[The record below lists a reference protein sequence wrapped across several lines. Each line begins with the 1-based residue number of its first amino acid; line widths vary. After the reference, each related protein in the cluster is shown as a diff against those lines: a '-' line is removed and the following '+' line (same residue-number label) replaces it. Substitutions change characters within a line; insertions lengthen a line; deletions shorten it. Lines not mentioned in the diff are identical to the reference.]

1 MSNPLLS
8 LLDIDYPLIQA
19 PMAGVSTPA
28 LAAAVSNAG
37 ALGSL
42 GLGASTVAQAEAM
55 IVATRQLTDR
65 PFNVNLFC
73 HAPPRRD
80 ARREADWATTLRPHF
95 ARYGSTPPD
104 SLSEIYQTF
113 VGHAP
118 MLELLLDISPAVVS
132 FHFGLPE
139 GETILRL
146 RRQGIVTLA
155 TATSL
160 QEALLIEQQG
170 IDVVVAQG
178 YEAGGPILPATA
190 AEPPD
195 SLSEIYQTFIGHAPM
210 LELLLDLSPAVVS
223 FHFGLPEGE
232 TIQRLRRQGIV
243 TLATATSLQEALLI
257 EQQGID
263 VVVAQGY
270 EAGGHRGI
278 FAPQAPDAQLST
290 FTLVQLLRRRLTIPV
305 VAAGGIMDG
314 AGIASVMQLGAQG
327 VQLGTAFLL
336 CPESAADA
344 GYRAAIHNSLD
355 GRTVLTSAI
364 SGRPARCLANAF
376 CALGEGYPASAVP
389 DYPLAYDI
397 GKALAAAAKAQGVHE
412 YGAHWAGQ
420 GVGLIRECDAAT
432 LIRQLAA
439 ESGWN

>member
-1 MSNPLLS
+1 MNEEPMQNSLLS

-19 PMAGVSTPA
+19 PMAGASTPA
-28 LAAAVSNAG
+28 LAAAVSHAG

-80 ARREADWATTLRPHF
+80 ARREADWAETLRPHF
-95 ARYGSTPPD
+95 TRFGSIPPA
-104 SLSEIYQTF
+104 SLREIYK
-113 VGHAP
+113 
-118 MLELLLDISPAVVS
+118 
-132 FHFGLPE
+132 
-139 GETILRL
+139 
-146 RRQGIVTLA
+146 
-155 TATSL
+155 
-160 QEALLIEQQG
+160 
-170 IDVVVAQG
+170 
-178 YEAGGPILPATA
+178 
-190 AEPPD
+190 
-195 SLSEIYQTFIGHAPM
+195 TFIGHTAM

-223 FHFGLPEGE
+223 FHFGLPERE
-232 TIQRLRRQGIV
+232 AIQRLRQQGIV
-243 TLATATSLQEALLI
+243 TLATATSLKEAQVI
-257 EQQGID
+257 EEQGID
-263 VVVAQGY
+263 VVVAQGF

-278 FAPQAPDAQLST
+278 FDPQEPDAQMST
-290 FTLVQLLRRRLTIPV
+290 FTLVQHLRRRLTIPV

-314 AGIASVMQLGAQG
+314 AGVASVMQLGAQG
-327 VQLGTAFLL
+327 AQLGTAFLL

-344 GYRAAIHNSLD
+344 GYRAAIANSID

-364 SGRPARCLANAF
+364 SGRPARCLANTF
-376 CALGEGYPASAVP
+376 CAVGEACPASAVP

-420 GVGLIRECDAAT
+420 GVGLIRECDAAS
-432 LIRQLAA
+432 LVRQLAA
-439 ESGWN
+439 ECGWN

>member
-1 MSNPLLS
+1 MCCGSYFYSQYDNDVDLIIFKRDGKPPASLMNEEPMQNSLLS

-28 LAAAVSNAG
+28 LAAAVSHAG

-80 ARREADWATTLRPHF
+80 ARREADWAETLRPHF
-95 ARYGSTPPD
+95 TRFGSIPPA
-104 SLSEIYQTF
+104 SL
-113 VGHAP
+113 
-118 MLELLLDISPAVVS
+118 
-132 FHFGLPE
+132 
-139 GETILRL
+139 R
-146 RRQGIVTLA
+146 
-155 TATSL
+155 
-160 QEALLIEQQG
+160 
-170 IDVVVAQG
+170 
-178 YEAGGPILPATA
+178 
-190 AEPPD
+190 
-195 SLSEIYQTFIGHAPM
+195 EIYQTFIGHTAM

-223 FHFGLPEGE
+223 FHFGLPERE
-232 TIQRLRRQGIV
+232 AIQRLRQQGIV
-243 TLATATSLQEALLI
+243 TLATATSLKEAQVI
-257 EQQGID
+257 EEQGID
-263 VVVAQGY
+263 VVVAQGF

-278 FAPQAPDAQLST
+278 FDPQEPDAQMST
-290 FTLVQLLRRRLTIPV
+290 FTLVQHLRRRLTIPV

-314 AGIASVMQLGAQG
+314 AGVASVMQLGAQG
-327 VQLGTAFLL
+327 AQLGTAFLL

-344 GYRAAIHNSLD
+344 GYRAAIANSID

-364 SGRPARCLANAF
+364 SGRPARCLANTF
-376 CALGEGYPASAVP
+376 CAVGEACPASAVP

-397 GKALAAAAKAQGVHE
+397 GKALAAAAKTQGVHE

-420 GVGLIRECDAAT
+420 GVGLIRECDAAS
-432 LIRQLAA
+432 LVRQLAA
-439 ESGWN
+439 ECGWN

>member
-1 MSNPLLS
+1 MCCGSYFYSQYDNDVDLIIFKRDGKPPASLMYEEPMQNSLLS

-28 LAAAVSNAG
+28 LAAAVSHAG

-55 IVATRQLTDR
+55 IVATRRLTDR

-80 ARREADWATTLRPHF
+80 ARREADWAETLRPHF
-95 ARYGSTPPD
+95 TRFGSLPPA
-104 SLSEIYQTF
+104 SL
-113 VGHAP
+113 
-118 MLELLLDISPAVVS
+118 
-132 FHFGLPE
+132 
-139 GETILRL
+139 R
-146 RRQGIVTLA
+146 
-155 TATSL
+155 
-160 QEALLIEQQG
+160 
-170 IDVVVAQG
+170 
-178 YEAGGPILPATA
+178 
-190 AEPPD
+190 
-195 SLSEIYQTFIGHAPM
+195 EIYQTFIGHTAM

-223 FHFGLPEGE
+223 FHFGLPERE
-232 TIQRLRRQGIV
+232 AIQRLRQQGIV
-243 TLATATSLQEALLI
+243 TLATATSLKEAQVI

-263 VVVAQGY
+263 VVVAQGF

-278 FAPQAPDAQLST
+278 FDPQEPDAQMST
-290 FTLVQLLRRRLTIPV
+290 FTLVQHLRRRLTIPV

-327 VQLGTAFLL
+327 AQLGTAFLL

-344 GYRAAIHNSLD
+344 GYRAAIANSID

-364 SGRPARCLANAF
+364 SGRPARCLANTF
-376 CALGEGYPASAVP
+376 CAVGEACPASAVP

-420 GVGLIRECDAAT
+420 GVGLIRECDAAS
-432 LIRQLAA
+432 LVRQLAA
-439 ESGWN
+439 ECGWN

>member
-1 MSNPLLS
+1 MQNSLLS

-28 LAAAVSNAG
+28 LAAAVSHAG

-80 ARREADWATTLRPHF
+80 ARREADWAETLRPHF
-95 ARYGSTPPD
+95 TRFGSIPPA
-104 SLSEIYQTF
+104 SL
-113 VGHAP
+113 
-118 MLELLLDISPAVVS
+118 
-132 FHFGLPE
+132 
-139 GETILRL
+139 R
-146 RRQGIVTLA
+146 
-155 TATSL
+155 
-160 QEALLIEQQG
+160 
-170 IDVVVAQG
+170 
-178 YEAGGPILPATA
+178 
-190 AEPPD
+190 
-195 SLSEIYQTFIGHAPM
+195 EIYQTFIGHTAM

-223 FHFGLPEGE
+223 FHFGLPERE
-232 TIQRLRRQGIV
+232 AIQRLRQQGIV
-243 TLATATSLQEALLI
+243 TLATATSLKEAQVI

-263 VVVAQGY
+263 V
-270 EAGGHRGI
+270 
-278 FAPQAPDAQLST
+278 
-290 FTLVQLLRRRLTIPV
+290 V

-327 VQLGTAFLL
+327 AQLGTAFLL

-344 GYRAAIHNSLD
+344 GYRAAIANSID

-364 SGRPARCLANAF
+364 SGRPARCLANTF
-376 CALGEGYPASAVP
+376 CAVGEVCPASAVP

-420 GVGLIRECDAAT
+420 GVGLIRECDAAS
-432 LIRQLAA
+432 LVRQLAA
-439 ESGWN
+439 ECGWN

>member
-1 MSNPLLS
+1 
-8 LLDIDYPLIQA
+8 
-19 PMAGVSTPA
+19 
-28 LAAAVSNAG
+28 
-37 ALGSL
+37 
-42 GLGASTVAQAEAM
+42 M

-139 GETILRL
+139 GETI
-146 RRQGIVTLA
+146 
-155 TATSL
+155 
-160 QEALLIEQQG
+160 
-170 IDVVVAQG
+170 
-178 YEAGGPILPATA
+178 
-190 AEPPD
+190 
-195 SLSEIYQTFIGHAPM
+195 
-210 LELLLDLSPAVVS
+210 
-223 FHFGLPEGE
+223 
-232 TIQRLRRQGIV
+232 QRLRRQGIV

-257 EQQGID
+257 EQQGSD

-397 GKALAAAAKAQGVHE
+397 GKALAAAKAQGVHE

>member
-42 GLGASTVAQAEAM
+42 GLGASTVARAEAM

-146 RRQGIVTLA
+146 RRQG
-155 TATSL
+155 SL
-160 QEALLIEQQG
+160 
-170 IDVVVAQG
+170 
-178 YEAGGPILPATA
+178 P
-190 AEPPD
+190 
-195 SLSEIYQTFIGHAPM
+195 
-210 LELLLDLSPAVVS
+210 
-223 FHFGLPEGE
+223 
-232 TIQRLRRQGIV
+232 
-243 TLATATSLQEALLI
+243 ATATSLQEALLI

-290 FTLVQLLRRRLTIPV
+290 FTGATSAASTNHPGGGRR
-305 VAAGGIMDG
+305 GIMDG

-336 CPESAADA
+336 CSESAADA

-376 CALGEGYPASAVP
+376 CALGKAIRRAPCRIIRWRMISA
-389 DYPLAYDI
+389 
-397 GKALAAAAKAQGVHE
+397 K
-412 YGAHWAGQ
+412 HWPPPRKPG
-420 GVGLIRECDAAT
+420 RP
-432 LIRQLAA
+432 
-439 ESGWN
+439 

>member
-37 ALGSL
+37 ALGL
-42 GLGASTVAQAEAM
+42 AGAG
-55 IVATRQLTDR
+55 R
-65 PFNVNLFC
+65 FNRCPGGSDDSRHPPADGPSVQCQSVLPC
-73 HAPPRRD
+73 AAP
-80 ARREADWATTLRPHF
+80 ARRPAGSRLGNNITSPFCPLWQYATGFVKRDLPDIYRSCADAGAASRHL
-95 ARYGSTPPD
+95 
-104 SLSEIYQTF
+104 
-113 VGHAP
+113 
-118 MLELLLDISPAVVS
+118 
-132 FHFGLPE
+132 
-139 GETILRL
+139 
-146 RRQGIVTLA
+146 
-155 TATSL
+155 
-160 QEALLIEQQG
+160 
-170 IDVVVAQG
+170 
-178 YEAGGPILPATA
+178 AGG
-190 AEPPD
+190 
-195 SLSEIYQTFIGHAPM
+195 G
-210 LELLLDLSPAVVS
+210 EL
-223 FHFGLPEGE
+223 HFGLPEGE

-305 VAAGGIMDG
+305 VAAGGIADG

-376 CALGEGYPASAVP
+376 CALGRLSGERRAGLSA
-389 DYPLAYDI
+389 
-397 GKALAAAAKAQGVHE
+397 GV
-412 YGAHWAGQ
+412 
-420 GVGLIRECDAAT
+420 
-432 LIRQLAA
+432 
-439 ESGWN
+439 

>member
-1 MSNPLLS
+1 MNEEPMQNSLLS

-28 LAAAVSNAG
+28 LAAAVSHAG

-42 GLGASTVAQAEAM
+42 GLGASSVAQAEAM

-80 ARREADWATTLRPHF
+80 ARREADWAETLRPHF
-95 ARYGSTPPD
+95 TRFGSIPPA
-104 SLSEIYQTF
+104 SL
-113 VGHAP
+113 
-118 MLELLLDISPAVVS
+118 
-132 FHFGLPE
+132 
-139 GETILRL
+139 R
-146 RRQGIVTLA
+146 
-155 TATSL
+155 
-160 QEALLIEQQG
+160 
-170 IDVVVAQG
+170 
-178 YEAGGPILPATA
+178 
-190 AEPPD
+190 
-195 SLSEIYQTFIGHAPM
+195 EIYQTFIGHTAM

-223 FHFGLPEGE
+223 FHFGLPERE
-232 TIQRLRRQGIV
+232 AIQRLRQQGIL
-243 TLATATSLQEALLI
+243 TLATATSLKEAQVI

-263 VVVAQGY
+263 VVVAQGF

-278 FAPQAPDAQLST
+278 FDPQEPDAQMST
-290 FTLVQLLRRRLTIPV
+290 FTLVQHLRRRLTIPV

-314 AGIASVMQLGAQG
+314 AGIASVMQVGAQG
-327 VQLGTAFLL
+327 AQLGTAFLL

-344 GYRAAIHNSLD
+344 GYRAAIANSID

-364 SGRPARCLANAF
+364 SGRPARCLANTF
-376 CALGEGYPASAVP
+376 CAVGEACPVSAVP

-420 GVGLIRECDAAT
+420 GVGLIRECDAAS
-432 LIRQLAA
+432 LVRQLAA
-439 ESGWN
+439 ECGWN